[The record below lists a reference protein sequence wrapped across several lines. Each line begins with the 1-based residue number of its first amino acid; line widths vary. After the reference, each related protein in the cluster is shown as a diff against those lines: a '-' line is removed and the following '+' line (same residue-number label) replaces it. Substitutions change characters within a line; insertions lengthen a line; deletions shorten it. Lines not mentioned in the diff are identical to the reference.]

1 MLKTYLSAHPN
12 IQNDHSSSAIITLFR
27 FKTGQSICIL
37 IYIFIHQMTSQHLTL
52 IIINLP
58 YTSGQTRAQYF
69 DPISWYTLLF
79 TLCLVC
85 HLQVKLQTGDLIK
98 VRVSDLSDP
107 RYSSDPWGHSKKS
120 ENTKFHLNFTL
131 NSLFSEIYSLESE
144 HFHSLFLESRY
155 PWINWLELVTRFQ
168 LQKSESSTDNDPH
181 LVISIIKCKMKYISL
196 SLHSFESAQ

>member
-85 HLQVKLQTGDLIK
+85 HLQVKLQTSGLIK
-98 VRVSDLSDP
+98 VRVGDLSDIL
-107 RYSSDPWGHSKKS
+107 RDHSKIFEWSLRSLHK
-120 ENTKFHLNFTL
+120 EWKYKFSLEFHSKFTL
-131 NSLFSEIYSLESE
+131 
-144 HFHSLFLESRY
+144 SRVNVFIRY
-155 PWINWLELVTRFQ
+155 NE
-168 LQKSESSTDNDPH
+168 
-181 LVISIIKCKMKYISL
+181 
-196 SLHSFESAQ
+196 